1 MAQGDWRDQLNFSP
15 VGAHTQN
22 SSLSSAVTL
31 TIPDGASKIMLQV
44 QTQNVRLT
52 IDGTAPTTSKGF
64 QLKAG
69 NPALLIPL
77 GRATALKVIEEAAT
91 AVLDYQF
98 GD

>member
-1 MAQGDWRDQLNFSP
+1 MGQGDWRDQLNFNP

-22 SSLSSAVTL
+22 GTLSSAVTL
-31 TIPDGASKIMLQV
+31 TIPAAATKIMLQG
-44 QTQNVRLT
+44 QTQNIRYTL
-52 IDGTAPTTSKGF
+52 DGTAPTTSKGF

-69 NPALLIPL
+69 DPPVILSL
-77 GRATALKVIEEAAT
+77 GRSSAIKLIEEAAT